1 MNIFFCL
8 GRWCIVIIV
17 LFGLIID
24 DVSFIFIINI
34 MLFNV
39 RMDNIKKIINR
50 FARCILSRMMSK
62 RL

>member
-24 DVSFIFIINI
+24 VSFIFIINI

-39 RMDNIKKIINR
+39 RMYNIKKIINR